1 MLRVKPFQNFWTPA
15 TTIEQSYQLNH
26 HNQLS
31 IPNSDFK
38 KTTPP
43 TIIIM
48 HATSLFATIV
58 ALSAAVSAT
67 PLSTRSAN
75 RKANEFSSG
84 DW

>member
-1 MLRVKPFQNFWTPA
+1 
-15 TTIEQSYQLNH
+15 
-26 HNQLS
+26 LS
-31 IPNSDFK
+31 S
-38 KTTPP
+38 TTPSKQSHQLQHKAP
-43 TIIIM
+43 INSHINNFHLKSITM

-67 PLSTRSAN
+67 PLFPRAL